1 MTLKDIDKPS
11 LDHLQRLTTSL
22 GLYEHALLH
31 EPRPEHGYCVD
42 DVARGLLFLCRE
54 PQLDP
59 TAEKMLDIYLN
70 FTLSAI
76 SEDGRC
82 RNRMDVNGAWTD
94 EPATGDWWGR
104 ACWGLGFAA
113 IHAPIPTQRTAALD
127 GFRKLSK
134 APSSDLRAIS
144 FAALGAG
151 EILLELPKESDARN
165 ILHEAEPRL
174 QLQISADWY
183 WPETRL
189 GYSNASLAEAAMI
202 TGEALGHDPLIKCGL
217 KMLEFLLSIE
227 TKNGHFSPTP
237 VGGRGPDDLETQFD
251 QQPIEIAAIA
261 DASSR
266 AWKITGDSRWLKE
279 IERAW
284 LWFLGDN
291 DVGVVMLNPETGGGF
306 DGLHDHGPNQNQGA
320 ESTMAMLST
329 AQQFYRFFSAVNC
342 LRPVIP
348 NLR

>member
-1 MTLKDIDKPS
+1 MTQSDIEKPS
-11 LDHLQRLTTSL
+11 LEHLERLTTSL

-54 PQLDP
+54 PHLDS
-59 TAEKMLDIYLN
+59 TAEKMLSTYLD

-82 RNRMDVNGAWTD
+82 HNRMNVNGEWTD

-113 IHAPIPTQRTAALD
+113 IHAPTATHRTRALD

-134 APSSDLRAIS
+134 TPSPDLRAIS
-144 FAALGAG
+144 FAALGAA
-151 EILLELPKESDARN
+151 EILLELPKETDARN
-165 ILHEAEPRL
+165 VLHDAEPRF

-202 TGEALGHDPLIKCGL
+202 TGQALGHEALVKCGI
-217 KMLEFLLSIE
+217 KMLEFLLSVE
-227 TKNGHFSPTP
+227 TRNGHFSPTP

-261 DASSR
+261 DASAR
-266 AWKITGDSRWLKE
+266 AWDITGDLRWLTE

-284 LWFLGDN
+284 RWFLGDN
-291 DVGVVMLNPETGGGF
+291 DVGVVMLNPETGGGY

-329 AQQFYRFFSAVNC
+329 AQQFYRFYSGVNS
-342 LRPVIP
+342 LRPAIP
-348 NLR
+348 NLG

>member
-1 MTLKDIDKPS
+1 MNQLDIDKPS
-11 LDHLQRLTTSL
+11 LDHLERLTTSL

-54 PQLDP
+54 PQLSP
-59 TAEKMLDIYLN
+59 TAEKMLDIYLD
-70 FTLSAI
+70 FTLAAVT
-76 SEDGRC
+76 ENGLC
-82 RNRMDVNGAWTD
+82 HNRMDVKGNWTD
-94 EPATGDWWGR
+94 EPGTGDWWGR

-113 IHAPIPTQRTAALD
+113 IHAPSPAQRSAALV
-127 GFRKLSK
+127 GFRKLAK
-134 APSSDLRAIS
+134 TPSPDLRAIS
-144 FAALGAG
+144 FATLGAG
-151 EILLELPKESDARN
+151 EILLELSKETDAQN
-165 ILHEAEPRL
+165 ILRNAEPRL
-174 QLQISADWY
+174 RMRISPDWF

-202 TGEALGHDPLIKCGL
+202 TGQALGHDGLIKCGIR
-217 KMLEFLLSIE
+217 MLEFLLNIE
-227 TKNGHFSPTP
+227 TREGHFSPTP
-237 VGGRGPDDLETQFD
+237 VGGRGPEDLEILFD

-266 AWKITGDSRWLKE
+266 AWKITGESSWLYE
-279 IERAW
+279 IQRAW
-284 LWFLGDN
+284 RWFLGDN
-291 DVGVVMLNPETGGGF
+291 DVGVVMLNSETGGGY

>member
-1 MTLKDIDKPS
+1 MTIRDIDKPS
-11 LDHLQRLTTSL
+11 LVHLERLTTSL

-54 PQLDP
+54 PQLDA
-59 TAEKMLDIYLN
+59 TAEGMLNTYLN

-76 SEDGRC
+76 SEEGRC
-82 RNRMDVNGAWTD
+82 HNRMDDTGNWTD
-94 EPATGDWWGR
+94 EPASGDWWGR

-113 IHAPIPTQRTAALD
+113 IHAPIASQRAAALD
-127 GFRKLSK
+127 GFRRLSK
-134 APSSDLRAIS
+134 TPSPDLRAIS

-151 EILLELPKESDARN
+151 EILLELPEESAARN
-165 ILHEAEPRL
+165 ILYEAEPRL

-189 GYSNASLAEAAMI
+189 GYSNASLTETAMI
-202 TGEALGHDPLIKCGL
+202 IGEALGHDTLIKSGL
-217 KMLEFLLSIE
+217 KMLTFLLTIE
-227 TKNGHFSPTP
+227 TRNGHFSPTP
-237 VGGRGPDDLETQFD
+237 VGGRGPDELETQFD

-279 IERAW
+279 IESAW

-291 DVGVVMLNPETGGGF
+291 DVGVAMLNPETGGGF

-348 NLR
+348 NFR